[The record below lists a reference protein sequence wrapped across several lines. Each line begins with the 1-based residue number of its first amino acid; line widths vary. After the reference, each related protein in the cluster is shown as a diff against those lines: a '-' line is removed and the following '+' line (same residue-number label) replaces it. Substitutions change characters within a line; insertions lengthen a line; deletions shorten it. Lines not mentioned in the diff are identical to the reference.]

1 MPIHTKLESWQFE
14 HPLVMPVW
22 ICAVVG
28 AGVAKRVP
36 GADFVATAATVPA
49 GTVPR
54 WQVSQVDDD
63 GMCEVAPTGDV
74 AGITTILLMPA
85 KLVPVMLGP
94 WQATQL
100 LVMPLWL
107 IVEPENFAPLGTG
120 SVGTLEPAPTWQVS
134 HDTVVGTWFDGCPTM
149 LKLAA
154 GIANVAAA
162 LPWHCAQLDVVLG
175 AFAWMLASVGITE

>member
-1 MPIHTKLESWQFE
+1 MPIHTKFESWQLE
-14 HPLVMPVW
+14 QPLVTPVW

-28 AGVAKRVP
+28 MGVANRLPGVERV
-36 GADFVATAATVPA
+36 VVAATLPD

-54 WQVSQVDDD
+54 WQVSQVVDD

-74 AGITTILLMPA
+74 AGITMILVTPMNE
-85 KLVPVMLGP
+85 VFVIVGP
-94 WQATQL
+94 WHETQL
-100 LVMPLWL
+100 LVMPLWF
-107 IVEPENFAPLGTG
+107 ISEPVNFAPLGTG